1 MPEKDVLLI
10 IDFDKDGCAFVRTA
24 DKNGKQC
31 IPDSNSFT
39 GPLKTLL
46 RSIEQIY
53 KASQF
58 SITWGENKE
67 EGVSL
72 ADNRHLI
79 YQLIEC
85 PNLCDCDLNP
95 LIYDREKL
103 WSLTL
108 RLPGPD
114 SPSHEFVLQNGD
126 EYMARAVPL
135 HSQLQESSQGVFQR
149 KRARRLGGAGFRNP
163 LAEHQFPDTPE
174 QTDDSQY
181 EP

>member
-58 SITWGENKE
+58 SITWGENNE

-85 PNLCDCDLNP
+85 PNLCDCEFNP

-126 EYMARAVPL
+126 EVYGPSCTTAFSTAGELSRSISAKA
-135 HSQLQESSQGVFQR
+135 SQETGWCWIS
-149 KRARRLGGAGFRNP
+149 
-163 LAEHQFPDTPE
+163 
-174 QTDDSQY
+174 
-181 EP
+181 